1 MNVEQSLRALAAHDA
16 TARVPPHV
24 DAAVMAAWDENC
36 REHHGRE
43 PAARRTPV
51 VRGIAMAGAFAA
63 SLVAAGVV
71 ITWRGGN
78 EARHTLGNIAPEK
91 SVAPEVP
98 EVVAGGI
105 ALPRRVE
112 QPRGV
117 EQPRRVEPPRGVEQ
131 PMAPARARR
140 RPVASPATGA
150 AYVLVPD
157 AYMDAPLMMMRVRM
171 PRSAFSRLGV
181 PIANPDGDGMVDVE
195 VLVGEDGVARS
206 IRRATAVD
214 WVDGNGQ

>member
-1 MNVEQSLRALAAHDA
+1 MNVEQSLRALAADDA
-16 TARVPPHV
+16 TARVPLHV

-36 REHHGRE
+36 REHRGRE
-43 PAARRTPV
+43 PAARRTRV
-51 VRGIAMAGAFAA
+51 VLGIVMAGALAA
-63 SLVAAGVV
+63 SLVAAAVV

-78 EARHTLGNIAPEK
+78 EARHTLGNIAPEQ
-91 SVAPEVP
+91 SVAPGVP
-98 EVVAGGI
+98 EVATGAI

-117 EQPRRVEPPRGVEQ
+117 EQPV
-131 PMAPARARR
+131 APARARR

-157 AYMDAPLMMMRVRM
+157 AYLDAPLMMMRVRM

-206 IRRATAVD
+206 IRRATAVG
-214 WVDGNGQ
+214 WVDAK

>member
-91 SVAPEVP
+91 SVAPGVP
-98 EVVAGGI
+98 EVVAGAI
-105 ALPRRVE
+105 ARPRRVE
-112 QPRGV
+112 Q
-117 EQPRRVEPPRGVEQ
+117 PRGVEQ

-140 RPVASPATGA
+140 RPVASPATSA
-150 AYVLVPD
+150 AYVLVPE

>member
-1 MNVEQSLRALAAHDA
+1 MNVEQSLRALAADDA

-24 DAAVMAAWDENC
+24 DAAVLAAWDDNC
-36 REHHGRE
+36 PEHLGRE
-43 PAARRTPV
+43 PAARRTRMV
-51 VRGIAMAGAFAA
+51 LWIAMAGALAA
-63 SLVAAGVV
+63 SLVAAAVV

-78 EARHTLGNIAPEK
+78 EARHTLGHIAPEK
-91 SVAPEVP
+91 SVAPGVP
-98 EVVAGGI
+98 EAVAGAI
-105 ALPRRVE
+105 A
-112 QPRGV
+112 
-117 EQPRRVEPPRGVEQ
+117 PPRGMEQ

-140 RPVASPATGA
+140 RPVVSPATGA

-206 IRRATAVD
+206 IRRATAVG
-214 WVDGNGQ
+214 WVDANGQ

>member
-1 MNVEQSLRALAAHDA
+1 MNVEQSLRALAADDA

-36 REHHGRE
+36 CEHHGRE
-43 PAARRTPV
+43 PAARRTRV
-51 VRGIAMAGAFAA
+51 VLGIAMAGALAA
-63 SLVAAGVV
+63 SLVAAAVV
-71 ITWRGGN
+71 ITGRGGN
-78 EARHTLGNIAPEK
+78 ESRHTLGVVAPEK
-91 SVAPEVP
+91 SVVPGVP
-98 EVVAGGI
+98 EVVAGTI
-105 ALPRRVE
+105 A
-112 QPRGV
+112 
-117 EQPRRVEPPRGVEQ
+117 PPRGVEQ
-131 PMAPARARR
+131 PTTPARVPR

-181 PIANPDGDGMVDVE
+181 PIANPDGDGMVDVD

-206 IRRATAVD
+206 IRRATAVG
-214 WVDGNGQ
+214 WVDANGQ

>member
-1 MNVEQSLRALAAHDA
+1 MNVEQSLRALAADDA

-24 DAAVMAAWDENC
+24 DAAVLAAWDDNC
-36 REHHGRE
+36 PEHRGRA
-43 PAARRTPV
+43 PAARRKRV
-51 VRGIAMAGAFAA
+51 VLGIAMAGAFAA
-63 SLVAAGVV
+63 ASLVAVV

-78 EARHTLGNIAPEK
+78 EPRHTLGNIAPEK
-91 SVAPEVP
+91 SVAPGVP
-98 EVVAGGI
+98 EVVAGAI
-105 ALPRRVE
+105 A
-112 QPRGV
+112 
-117 EQPRRVEPPRGVEQ
+117 PPRGMEQ

-140 RPVASPATGA
+140 RPVVSPATGA

-181 PIANPDGDGMVDVE
+181 PIANPDGEGLVDVE

-206 IRRATAVD
+206 IRRATAVG
-214 WVDGNGQ
+214 WVDADGR

>member
-1 MNVEQSLRALAAHDA
+1 MNVEQSLRALAADDA

-24 DAAVMAAWDENC
+24 DAAVMAAWEENC
-36 REHHGRE
+36 REYPGRE
-43 PAARRTPV
+43 PVARRTRMV
-51 VRGIAMAGAFAA
+51 LGIAMAGALAA
-63 SLVAAGVV
+63 SLVAAAVV

-78 EARHTLGNIAPEK
+78 EARHMLGNIAPEK
-91 SVAPEVP
+91 SVAPGVP
-98 EVVAGGI
+98 EVVTGAI

-117 EQPRRVEPPRGVEQ
+117 EQP
-131 PMAPARARR
+131 MAPARARR
-140 RPVASPATGA
+140 RQVVSPAAGA
-150 AYVLVPD
+150 AYVLVPE

-181 PIANPDGDGMVDVE
+181 LIANPDGDGMVDVE

-206 IRRATAVD
+206 IRRATAVG
-214 WVDGNGQ
+214 WVEANGQ

>member
-1 MNVEQSLRALAAHDA
+1 MNVEQSMRALAADDA
-16 TARVPPHV
+16 TAQVPPHV
-24 DAAVMAAWDENC
+24 DAAVMAAWDDSR
-36 REHHGRE
+36 REHHGRA
-43 PAARRTPV
+43 PAARRKRV
-51 VRGIAMAGAFAA
+51 LLGSAIAGALAA
-63 SLVAAGVV
+63 SLVAAAVV
-71 ITWRGGN
+71 ITWRVGN
-78 EARHTLGNIAPEK
+78 EARHARGNIAPEK
-91 SVAPEVP
+91 SVAPRVP

-112 QPRGV
+112 Q
-117 EQPRRVEPPRGVEQ
+117 PRGVEQ

-157 AYMDAPLMMMRVRM
+157 AYMDAPLMMIRVRM

-206 IRRATAVD
+206 IRRATAVG
-214 WVDGNGQ
+214 WVDANGQ

>member
-1 MNVEQSLRALAAHDA
+1 MNVEQSLRALAADDA

-24 DAAVMAAWDENC
+24 DAAVLAAWDDNC
-36 REHHGRE
+36 REHHGRA
-43 PAARRTPV
+43 PAARRKRV
-51 VRGIAMAGAFAA
+51 VLGFAMAGAFAA
-63 SLVAAGVV
+63 SLVAVV

-78 EARHTLGNIAPEK
+78 EARHTLGHIAPEK
-91 SVAPEVP
+91 SVAPGVP
-98 EVVAGGI
+98 EAVAGAI
-105 ALPRRVE
+105 A
-112 QPRGV
+112 
-117 EQPRRVEPPRGVEQ
+117 PPRGMEQ

-140 RPVASPATGA
+140 RPVVSPATGA

-206 IRRATAVD
+206 IRRATAVG
-214 WVDGNGQ
+214 WVDANGQ